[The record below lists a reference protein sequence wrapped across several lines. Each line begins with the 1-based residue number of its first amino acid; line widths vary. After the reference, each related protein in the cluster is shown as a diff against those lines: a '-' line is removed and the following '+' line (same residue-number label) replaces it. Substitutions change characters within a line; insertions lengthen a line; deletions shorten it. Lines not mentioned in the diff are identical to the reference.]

1 MSMLCADFLTFSL
14 KLSGITG
21 KSSANLTVIEV
32 LFVCVCVHYQF
43 IVLSLFMEMLLFVVT
58 ISVGTLYGNDILTL
72 IFSVTIIS

>member
-21 KSSANLTVIEV
+21 KNSANLTVIEV
-32 LFVCVCVHYQF
+32 SFVCVHYQF
-43 IVLSLFMEMLLFVVT
+43 IVVSLFMEMLLFVVT
-58 ISVGTLYGNDILTL
+58 ISVGSLYGNDILTL